1 MSKRNF
7 NNFAEQT
14 ENVAN
19 ETIPVEDYVEDVLNT
34 PAEESVPATNP
45 ILDTT
50 VKPVETP
57 AVEIK
62 KVEPKVEVKPEP
74 KTVKVQRGTVRC

>member
-19 ETIPVEDYVEDVLNT
+19 EATPVEDYVEDV
-34 PAEESVPATNP
+34 AVEESVSATNL

-50 VKPVETP
+50 AKPVETP

>member
-19 ETIPVEDYVEDVLNT
+19 ETTPVEDYVEDVLNT
-34 PAEESVPATNP
+34 PAEESVPAT
-45 ILDTT
+45 

-62 KVEPKVEVKPEP
+62 KIEPKVEVKPEP

>member
-19 ETIPVEDYVEDVLNT
+19 ETTPVEDYVEDI

-45 ILDTT
+45 LLDTT

-57 AVEIK
+57 AIEIK
-62 KVEPKVEVKPEP
+62 KIEPKVEVKPEP

>member
-19 ETIPVEDYVEDVLNT
+19 EATPVEDYVEDVLAEG
-34 PAEESVPATNP
+34 PAPETNP
-45 ILDTT
+45 LLDTT
-50 VKPVETP
+50 VKPVETQ

-62 KVEPKVEVKPEP
+62 KIEPKVEVKPEP

>member
-7 NNFAEQT
+7 NNFTGQT

-19 ETIPVEDYVEDVLNT
+19 EATPVEDYVEDT
-34 PAEESVPATNP
+34 PVEESVPETNP

>member
-19 ETIPVEDYVEDVLNT
+19 ETTPVEDYVEDVLNT

-45 ILDTT
+45 I
-50 VKPVETP
+50 PETP
-57 AVEIK
+57 AIEIK

>member
-1 MSKRNF
+1 MGKNRNF
-7 NNFAEQT
+7 YQNNEEVTNEAET
-14 ENVAN
+14 HV
-19 ETIPVEDYVEDVLNT
+19 VEDV
-34 PAEESVPATNP
+34 AVEESVPATNP

-62 KVEPKVEVKPEP
+62 KIEPKVEIKPEP
-74 KTVKVQRGTVRC
+74 KTVKVQKKGTATL

>member
-19 ETIPVEDYVEDVLNT
+19 ESTPVEDYVEDVS
-34 PAEESVPATNP
+34 AVESAPEKNP

-62 KVEPKVEVKPEP
+62 KIEPKVEVKPEP

>member
-19 ETIPVEDYVEDVLNT
+19 ETTPVEDYVEDVLNT

-45 ILDTT
+45 IL
-50 VKPVETP
+50 ETP
-57 AVEIK
+57 AVENK
-62 KVEPKVEVKPEP
+62 KIEPKVEVKPEP
-74 KTVKVQRGTVRC
+74 KIVKVQRGTVRC

>member
-7 NNFAEQT
+7 NNFTGQT

-19 ETIPVEDYVEDVLNT
+19 ETTPVEDYVEDT
-34 PAEESVPATNP
+34 PVEESAPETNP
-45 ILDTT
+45 LFDTT

-57 AVEIK
+57 AVEMK